1 MVEYVIENGRIY
13 TETETID
20 CGYIIIKSGKI
31 AGLGVGKYEGDLQT
45 MDAQGHHILPG
56 FIDIHMHGGY
66 GEDAMDASMT
76 GLKHLSESLLRSE
89 EHTSELQ
96 SRFDLVC

>member
-45 MDAQGHHILPG
+45 IDAQGHHIFYLVLLI
-56 FIDIHMHGGY
+56 FICMVAMGKMRWMH
-66 GEDAMDASMT
+66 
-76 GLKHLSESLLRSE
+76 R
-89 EHTSELQ
+89 
-96 SRFDLVC
+96 